1 MNYCWAARLQGN
13 AYCVRDDEK
22 TFEIVYNER
31 MNIPLGIIDI
41 VVLVAAVL
49 SSIVI
54 GLRFRGKNDS
64 IESYLLGDRNLP
76 WWAILGSIVATETST
91 ATVLSVPGH
100 GFGDTGFKFLQLAFG
115 FILGRLLVVV
125 FLLPGYFEGKLMSA
139 YEILGV
145 RFGVQTKRV
154 ASVLFLVTRNLGD
167 GLRLFLAAI
176 VLKELVGWPLLWSAV
191 TIGVITMLYTYFGG
205 MRSVVWNDCVQ
216 FVIYIVGSVAALFV
230 IVSYL
235 PDGWTSF
242 FEFARAN
249 NKLTM
254 IDWEF
259 SLTKPYTLWAG
270 LIGGATLS
278 LGSHGTDQMMV
289 QRYLSSRSQRD
300 AARAIV
306 WSGIVVFAQFAL
318 FLLIGMLLACYYSS
332 QALLPDGI
340 KNDAIFS
347 HFMIHS
353 FPRNTGLIG
362 LMLAAIL
369 AAVMSTL
376 SSSLAASA
384 SSVVSDLW
392 LPSCAVPPSQV
403 RQVWTTRLL
412 TVFFGGLQIAIG
424 VWASTFN
431 KSVIDNALTIAGF
444 SSGILLGLFAL
455 GVFTKRTNQVAALSG
470 AAIGLCSMLFIQFG
484 LPFWG
489 FNWWF
494 PWLAEVG
501 SVTTIASGLFFSL
514 FSRSRN
520 LAYRAE
526 GSSG

>member
-1 MNYCWAARLQGN
+1 MSL
-13 AYCVRDDEK
+13 
-22 TFEIVYNER
+22 
-31 MNIPLGIIDI
+31 PLGIIDI
-41 VVLVAAVL
+41 VVLVLAVF
-49 SSIVI
+49 SSVVI
-54 GLRFRGKNDS
+54 GLRFRGKNS
-64 IESYLLGDRNLP
+64 SVEAYLLGDRNLP

-100 GFGDTGFKFLQLAFG
+100 GFGEVGFKFLQLAMG
-115 FILGRLLVVV
+115 FVLGRVLVVV

-139 YEILGV
+139 YEILGT
-145 RFGVQTKRV
+145 RFGIQTKRI

-167 GLRLFLAAI
+167 GLRLFLAAM
-176 VLKELVGWPLLWSAV
+176 VLQELVGWPLVWSAV
-191 TIGVITMLYTYFGG
+191 AIGVITMLYTYVGG

-216 FVIYIVGSVAALFV
+216 FVIYMIGSIAAVFV

-235 PDGWTSF
+235 PNGWSSF
-242 FEFARAN
+242 FEYAKAN
-249 NKLTM
+249 NKFAF
-254 IDWEF
+254 IDPQF
-259 SLTKPYTLWAG
+259 SLTQPYTLWAG
-270 LIGGATLS
+270 LVGGAALS

-300 AARAIV
+300 AARAV
-306 WSGIVVFAQFAL
+306 LWSGVVVFAQFAL
-318 FLLIGMLLACYYSS
+318 FLFIGMLLACFYST
-332 QALLPDGI
+332 QETLPAGI

-353 FPRNTGLIG
+353 FPANTGLIG

-376 SSSLAASA
+376 SSSLSASA

-392 LPSCAVPPSQV
+392 LPSCTVLPSES

-412 TVFFGGLQIAIG
+412 TIFFGGLQIAIG

-455 GVFTKRTNQVAALSG
+455 GTFTKRANQMGALCG
-470 AAIGLCSMLFIQFG
+470 ATIGLCVMLFIQFG
-484 LPFWG
+484 LPLWNMKIAG
-489 FNWWF
+489 TL
-494 PWLAEVG
+494 LAVFG
-501 SVTTIASGLFFSL
+501 SVTTYFSGLGISL
-514 FSRSRN
+514 VTAPSLERTN
-520 LAYRAE
+520 P
-526 GSSG
+526 

>member
-1 MNYCWAARLQGN
+1 MSL
-13 AYCVRDDEK
+13 
-22 TFEIVYNER
+22 
-31 MNIPLGIIDI
+31 PLGIVDI
-41 VVLVAAVL
+41 VVLVVGVL
-49 SSIVI
+49 SSVVI
-54 GLRFRGKNDS
+54 GLRFRGKNS
-64 IESYLLGDRNLP
+64 SVEAYLLGDRNLP

-100 GFGDTGFKFLQLAFG
+100 GFGDVGFKFLQLAMG
-115 FILGRLLVVV
+115 FILGRILVVF
-125 FLLPGYFEGKLMSA
+125 FLLPGYFQGKLMSA
-139 YEILGV
+139 YQILGT
-145 RFGVQTKRV
+145 RFGIQTKRI

-167 GLRLFLAAI
+167 GLRLFLAAM
-176 VLKELVGWPLLWSAV
+176 VLQELVGWPLVWSAI

-216 FVIYIVGSVAALFV
+216 FVIYMFGSIAAVFV

-235 PDGWTSF
+235 PEGWSTF
-242 FEFARAN
+242 FEYAKAKGKF
-249 NKLTM
+249 TF
-254 IDWEF
+254 IDPQF
-259 SLTKPYTLWAG
+259 SLTQPYTLWAG
-270 LIGGATLS
+270 LIGGAALS

-300 AARAIV
+300 AARAIL

-318 FLLIGMLLACYYSS
+318 FLFIGMLLACFYST
-332 QALLPDGI
+332 QETLPVGI

-353 FPRNTGLIG
+353 FPANTGLIG

-376 SSSLAASA
+376 SSSLSASA

-392 LPSCAVPPSQV
+392 LPGCRVVPSES

-424 VWASTFN
+424 IWASTFN

-455 GVFTKRTNQVAALSG
+455 GTFTKRANQVGALGG
-470 AAIGLCSMLFIQFG
+470 ATIGLCVMLFVQFG
-484 LPFWG
+484 LPLWDVKIASTL
-489 FNWWF
+489 
-494 PWLAEVG
+494 LAVFG
-501 SVTTIASGLFFSL
+501 SVTTYFSGLVISTFAGPSL
-514 FSRSRN
+514 ERSN
-520 LAYRAE
+520 
-526 GSSG
+526 S

>member
-1 MNYCWAARLQGN
+1 
-13 AYCVRDDEK
+13 
-22 TFEIVYNER
+22 
-31 MNIPLGIIDI
+31 
-41 VVLVAAVL
+41 L
-49 SSIVI
+49 SIGI
-54 GLRFRGKNDS
+54 GLKFRGKNSS

-100 GFGDTGFKFLQLAFG
+100 GFGDTGFKFLQLALG
-115 FILGRLLVVV
+115 FILGRILVVV

-167 GLRLFLAAI
+167 GLRLFLAAM
-176 VLKELVGWPLLWSAV
+176 VLKELVDWPLLWSAV
-191 TIGVITMLYTYFGG
+191 AIGVITMLYTYFGG

-216 FVIYIVGSVAALFV
+216 FLIYMVGSIAALFV
-230 IVSYL
+230 IVAYL
-235 PDGWTSF
+235 PDGWSSF
-242 FEFARAN
+242 YGFALEK
-249 NKLTM
+249 NKLSM
-254 IDWEF
+254 LDFEF

-300 AARAIV
+300 AARAIL

-318 FLLIGMLLACYYSS
+318 FLLIGMLLACFYAT
-332 QALLPDGI
+332 QEALPAGI
-340 KNDAIFS
+340 RNDAIFS
-347 HFMIHS
+347 YFMIHS

-376 SSSLAASA
+376 SSSLSASA

-392 LPSCAVPPSQV
+392 LPGCRVRPSEN
-403 RQVWTTRLL
+403 RQVWITRLL

-455 GVFTKRTNQVAALSG
+455 SVFTKQTNQVSALVG
-470 AAIGLCSMLFIQFG
+470 AAIGLSCMSMVQFG
-484 LPFWG
+484 LPYWG
-489 FNWWF
+489 FTVWF
-494 PWLAEVG
+494 PWLAV
-501 SVTTIASGLFFSL
+501 I
-514 FSRSRN
+514 
-520 LAYRAE
+520 
-526 GSSG
+526 GSSITYLAGLLLSLLSTPSLEGKTR

>member
-1 MNYCWAARLQGN
+1 MS
-13 AYCVRDDEK
+13 
-22 TFEIVYNER
+22 
-31 MNIPLGIIDI
+31 IPLGIIDI
-41 VVLVAAVL
+41 VVLIAAVL
-49 SSIVI
+49 LSIVI

-64 IESYLLGDRNLP
+64 IEAYLLGDRNLP

-91 ATVLSVPGH
+91 ATVLSVTGH
-100 GFGDTGFKFLQLAFG
+100 GFGDTGFKFLQLALG
-115 FILGRLLVVV
+115 FILGRFLVVI

-145 RFGVQTKRV
+145 RFGMQTKRV

-167 GLRLFLAAI
+167 GLRLFLAAM
-176 VLKELVGWPLLWSAV
+176 VLKELVGWPMLWSAV
-191 TIGVITMLYTYFGG
+191 AIGVITMLYTYFGG

-216 FVIYIVGSVAALFV
+216 LVIYMLGSIAALFV

-235 PDGWTSF
+235 PNGWTSF
-242 FEFARAN
+242 FEFAKEN
-249 NKLTM
+249 NKLEI
-254 IDWEF
+254 IDWDF
-259 SLTKPYTLWAG
+259 SLSKPYTLWAG

-300 AARAIV
+300 AARAIL
-306 WSGIVVFAQFAL
+306 WSGLVVFGQFAL
-318 FLLIGMLLACYYSS
+318 FLLIGMLLACFY
-332 QALLPDGI
+332 ATEATLPEGI

-376 SSSLAASA
+376 SSSLSASA

-392 LPSCAVPPSQV
+392 LPSCRVPPSES

-412 TVFFGGLQIAIG
+412 TVLFGGLQIAIG
-424 VWASTFN
+424 VWASTFHE
-431 KSVIDNALTIAGF
+431 SVVDNAFTIAGF

-455 GVFTKRTNQVAALSG
+455 GVFTKRTHQVAALGG
-470 AAIGLCSMLFIQFG
+470 AAIGLITMLFVQFG
-484 LPFWG
+484 LPHVPGG
-489 FNWWF
+489 FKLAF
-494 PWLAEVG
+494 PWLAVVG
-501 SVTTIASGLFFSL
+501 SFTTYFSGLLLSVFNRSARDA
-514 FSRSRN
+514 SR
-520 LAYRAE
+520 
-526 GSSG
+526 

>member
-1 MNYCWAARLQGN
+1 MSL
-13 AYCVRDDEK
+13 
-22 TFEIVYNER
+22 
-31 MNIPLGIIDI
+31 PLGIIDI
-41 VVLVAAVL
+41 VVLVLAVF
-49 SSIVI
+49 SSVVI
-54 GLRFRGKNDS
+54 GLRFRGKNS
-64 IESYLLGDRNLP
+64 SVEAYLLGDRNLP

-100 GFGDTGFKFLQLAFG
+100 GFGEVGFKFLQLAMG
-115 FILGRLLVVV
+115 FVLGRVLVVV

-139 YEILGV
+139 YEILGT
-145 RFGVQTKRV
+145 RFGIQTKRI

-167 GLRLFLAAI
+167 GLRLFLAAM
-176 VLKELVGWPLLWSAV
+176 VLQELVGWPLVWSAV
-191 TIGVITMLYTYFGG
+191 AIGVITMLYTYVGG

-216 FVIYIVGSVAALFV
+216 FVIYMVGSIAAVFV

-235 PDGWTSF
+235 PNGWSSF
-242 FEFARAN
+242 FEYAKAN
-249 NKLTM
+249 NKFVFM
-254 IDWEF
+254 DPQF
-259 SLTKPYTLWAG
+259 SLTQPYTLWAG
-270 LIGGATLS
+270 LVGGAALS

-300 AARAIV
+300 AARAV
-306 WSGIVVFAQFAL
+306 LWSGVVVFAQFAL
-318 FLLIGMLLACYYSS
+318 FLFIGMLLACFYST
-332 QALLPDGI
+332 QETLPAGI

-353 FPRNTGLIG
+353 FPANTGLIG

-376 SSSLAASA
+376 SSSLSASA

-392 LPSCAVPPSQV
+392 LPSCTVPPSES

-412 TVFFGGLQIAIG
+412 TIFFGGLQIAIG

-455 GVFTKRTNQVAALSG
+455 GTFTKRANQMGALCG
-470 AAIGLCSMLFIQFG
+470 ATIGLCVMLFIQFG
-484 LPFWG
+484 LPLWNMKIAG
-489 FNWWF
+489 TL
-494 PWLAEVG
+494 LAVFG
-501 SVTTIASGLFFSL
+501 SVTTYFSGLGISL
-514 FSRSRN
+514 VTAPSLERTN
-520 LAYRAE
+520 P
-526 GSSG
+526 